1 MTAKVIDLTTVR
13 VARAGV
19 DETGPLEDSGLRVVV
34 ISDPGVADEEV
45 GWHCYGP
52 FATDDAGLVAD
63 DMRTA
68 LDVAGMPEVQVRLVM
83 WEPWPEEGPDEL
95 TGGSDG

>member
-1 MTAKVIDLTTVR
+1 MTAKIIDLAS
-13 VARAGV
+13 ARAGV
-19 DETGPLEDSGLRVVV
+19 GRSGPLEDSGLRVVV
-34 ISDPGVADEEV
+34 ISDPDVADEDV

-52 FATDDAGLVAD
+52 FATGDAGLVAD

-83 WEPWPEEGPDEL
+83 WEPWPEEGDAQEL
-95 TGGSDG
+95 TEGSDG